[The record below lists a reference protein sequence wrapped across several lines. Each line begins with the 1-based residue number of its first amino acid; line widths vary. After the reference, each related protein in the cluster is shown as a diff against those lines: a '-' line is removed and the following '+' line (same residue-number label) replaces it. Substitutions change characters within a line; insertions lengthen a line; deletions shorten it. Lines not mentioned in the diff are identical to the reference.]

1 MIKTIYTAAVALLI
15 AAFLMFIITWPVQW
29 LWNNALYGAAE
40 GINQISFWQTL
51 GILILSKLLFSPA
64 QDLKLKENE

>member
-1 MIKTIYTAAVALLI
+1 MIKTIYTTFAALLI
-15 AAFLMFIITWPVQW
+15 AAILMFIITWPVQW
-29 LWNNALYGAAE
+29 LWNNALFGAAE

-64 QDLKLKENE
+64 QDLNLKKDD